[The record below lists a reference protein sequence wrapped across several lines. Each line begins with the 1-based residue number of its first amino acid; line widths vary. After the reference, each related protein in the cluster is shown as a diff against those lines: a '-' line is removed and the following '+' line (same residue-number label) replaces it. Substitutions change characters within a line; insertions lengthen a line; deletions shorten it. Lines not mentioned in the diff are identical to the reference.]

1 MKKGKVLVTG
11 GCGYIGSHTVLD
23 LWKNGFDVISID
35 NFSNSSPISKNLLEK
50 IADKELINFNIDL
63 TNFKEVEKIFEENK
77 ITSIIHFAA
86 FKSVPESIGNALMYY
101 DNNLIGLIYLLKL
114 TEKYNVNNFVFSS
127 SCSVYGD
134 VNDLPVKESS
144 ILGNQ
149 KSPYGKTKRMGE
161 EIINDVAANS
171 KSNFIMLRYFNPV
184 GAHKSG
190 KIGELPLNK
199 PGNLFPLVTG
209 VGYGRYEKLTIFG
222 DKLNTRD
229 GTCIRDFIHVSDIA
243 HAHTLALKKMIES
256 NSNTICETINL
267 GTGNGITI
275 LETIKAFEEVANIK
289 LNIEIGEYREG
300 DVVAIYSDNEKALN
314 FLGWK
319 PQFELKE
326 MMHTAWEW
334 EKIKDELVK

>member
-1 MKKGKVLVTG
+1 MEKEIVLVTG

-23 LWKNGFDVISID
+23 LWENNFDIISVD
-35 NFSNSSPISKNLLEK
+35 NFSNSSPLSKNLVEN
-50 IADKELINFNIDL
+50 IAGKKLINYNIDL
-63 TNFKEVEKIFEENK
+63 TNFKDVEKIFEENK
-77 ITSIIHFAA
+77 ICSIIHFAA
-86 FKSVPESIGNALMYY
+86 FKSVPESIDNALMYY
-101 DNNLIGLIYLLKL
+101 DNNLIGLINLLKL

-144 ILGNQ
+144 ILGHQ

-199 PGNLFPLVTG
+199 PCNLFPLVTG
-209 VGYGRYEKLTIFG
+209 VGYGRFEKLTVFG

-256 NSNTICETINL
+256 KSNTICETINL
-267 GTGNGITI
+267 GTGKGVTI
-275 LETIKAFEEVANIK
+275 LETIKAFEEIANIK
-289 LNIEIGEYREG
+289 LNVEIGEYREG
-300 DVVAIYSDNEKALN
+300 DVVAIYSDNQKALN

-334 EKIKDELVK
+334 EKVKDELGN